1 MADFIDSEAEESE
14 EEEELNDQERKKSK
28 RLKMESSDEDEDDE
42 DKLREELE
50 DLIDD
55 APIEEDDDESDDE
68 NRKRKISDD
77 ELDDRLEDDDY
88 DLIEENLGMKVQRK
102 KQFKRLKRIEDD
114 ESDDDGN
121 EQEGNARDMIAN
133 ELFDSGDEDADRS
146 SERRSAVDHTEAPE
160 FEEGEGDDYSD
171 ADDFIVDD
179 HDKPISSGKK
189 KKAPIFSDAALQEA
203 QDIFGVEFDYDEF
216 DRFEE
221 DEDYSDDD
229 EDDEYLDEE
238 AEDDPSRRKKKKQRR
253 KVHKKSIFEIYEP
266 SELKRGHF
274 TDLDNEIR
282 SADIPERMQLRE
294 VPVTAVP
301 EGSDELDEESK
312 WIYNQVYAKP
322 SVSTQDSE
330 GGADPRTKSKKGP
343 QTIGKIKKA
352 LDFMR
357 NQQLEVPFIAFY
369 RKEYVLPELTI
380 SDLWKVYKYDAKWC
394 QLKSRK
400 TSLQKL
406 YENMRDYQNE
416 LLTKDLDAPIPDDVR
431 LVRDEDI
438 EWIKKIQ
445 TPEEV
450 KDMQH
455 HFFLY
460 YAHEIPAMQEFVRR
474 KAREARLA
482 MPKEK
487 KKKLK
492 TITNDEG
499 DEEEVEV
506 TDDEDDGENNNNN
519 KEVEEE
525 SPETVKPAN
534 RCGPYSLCRKAKII
548 GFAKR
553 FGLTPEQFGEHLRD
567 NYQRHDL
574 DQEPVGPLDLAK
586 EYITPKF
593 TLADD
598 VLKAGKFVVSTQL
611 SREPL
616 VVKCVREILFER
628 AKISVTPTKRGLK
641 EIDESH
647 PIYTMKY
654 LTDKPVR
661 DLVAD
666 QYLKLHIAEEDRLIV
681 ISVCEDLKGL
691 TSTLY
696 MDEVKQLY
704 YRDEFSKYVQDWNAV
719 RADVVETALKRM
731 ILPELY
737 KELKTALLTEAKEN
751 VLKRCAGK
759 LYDWIKVAPVSVD
772 IDDEEWTNP
781 EEGGGVRVMGVA
793 YEPDLGQAA
802 FAGLCA
808 PDGECVEFLRLPN
821 LLRRR
826 MSNWENEKL
835 LKESDLLALRNFINS
850 KKPHVIAV
858 SGESREAIMIQKDL
872 EGIIKQLGEDEEFP
886 EVKVEIVDNEF
897 SKIYANSLKGESDF
911 KEYPVLLRQAIS
923 LARRL
928 QDPLM
933 EFSQLCTSDDE
944 IMCLRYHPLQ
954 DNVSKEE
961 LLDVI
966 TLEFV
971 NRTNEVGVD
980 LNEIVQNP
988 YTSNLV
994 QFICGLGPRK
1004 GAALVK
1010 LMKQT
1015 NLRLEN
1021 RTLLVT
1027 KCHMGPKVFINCA
1040 GFIKIDTD
1048 SLGSTDAYVEV
1059 LDGSR
1064 VHPETYEWARKMAVD
1079 ALEYDD
1085 EDTNPAGALEEILK
1099 APDRLKDLDLDAFA
1113 EELERQG
1120 FGNKSITLYDIRAE
1134 LSCRYKDLRSPY
1146 VSVNTEQLF
1155 DMLTK
1160 ETPESL
1166 YIGKMVMATVTGFT
1180 HKKPTEEQLNKANP
1194 NRNDETGLWQCPFC
1208 LKNDFP
1214 ELSEVWNHF
1223 DAGGCPGQATGVRIR
1238 LDNGITGYIHIK
1250 KLSDS
1255 EVTSPEDRV
1264 QRGQTIHCR
1273 IIKIDT
1279 ERFYVEATSRT
1290 SDLNDDNGEWRPP
1303 KDPYYDHAVEKK
1315 DKKTEE
1321 DSKKIKQRQQYV
1333 KRVIVHPAFH
1343 NISYVEAEKWMKTMD
1358 QGEVIV
1364 RPSSKGADHLTV
1376 TWKVA
1381 DDLYQHIDVREE
1393 GKENSFS
1400 LGRSLWIGTEEF
1412 EDLDEI
1418 IARHVS
1424 PMAANVRELL
1434 SFRYYKEECAGMRDK
1449 AEEVLRAE
1457 KRNNPNK
1464 IHYFVSLSR
1473 NYPGKFL
1480 LSYLPATR
1488 SRHEFISVTPDGFRF
1503 RGQNFDSVN
1512 QLFRWFK
1519 EHFRDP
1525 IPGAG
1530 AGAQTPGGG
1539 YNTARATPGHL
1550 PYHTPAG
1557 LTPHHRGMPT
1567 PLGHHNAPMALHPPT
1582 VGAYG
1587 YPNTPYTPSGQ
1598 TPFLTPYHPVTAT
1611 PRAGTG
1617 GAGPFATPRPVS
1629 GAHGPGYATKSPAP
1643 YGAGAP
1649 YGSKSP
1655 APYGGAPPYGSKS
1668 PAPYGGASGRQ
1679 HQTSASSSREF
1690 NSRSSSHGNVPAD
1703 PNAWRK
1709 AAEEW
1714 AKAAKGPSSGSSVRS
1729 TPRYDGGSGS
1739 RRDRVA
1745 HAPRPGPGSYRASPA
1760 PSAASAPSPSASP
1773 AFSMRSAASARGGAG
1788 PHHQQQQQAMD
1799 MSPYSP
1805 RTPRTIAS
1813 PRSMVESSI
1822 GEDMA
1827 TPLYDE

>member
-14 EEEELNDQERKKSK
+14 EEEELNEQERKKVK
-28 RLKMESSDEDEDDE
+28 RIAMESSDEDEDDE

-55 APIEEDDDESDDE
+55 APIEDDDESDDE

-114 ESDDDGN
+114 ESDEDGN
-121 EQEGNARDMIAN
+121 EAEGHARDKIAN
-133 ELFDSGDEDADRS
+133 ELFDSGDEEADRS

-160 FEEGEGDDYSD
+160 FEEGEGEDYSD

-179 HDKPISSGKK
+179 NDKPIAAGKK

-203 QDIFGVEFDYDEF
+203 QDIFGVEFDFDEF
-216 DRFEE
+216 ERFDE
-221 DEDYSDDD
+221 DEEYSDED
-229 EDDEYLDEE
+229 EEDEYLDEE
-238 AEDDPSRRKKKKQRR
+238 TEDDLVRHKKKKHRR

-282 SADIPERMQLRE
+282 NADIPERMQLRE
-294 VPVTAVP
+294 VPVTSVP
-301 EGSDELDEESK
+301 EGSDELDEEAK

-322 SVSTQDSE
+322 SVSTQDCE
-330 GGADPRTKSKKGP
+330 GGVDPRTKSKKGT

-400 TSLQKL
+400 GSLQKL

-416 LLTKDLDAPIPDDVR
+416 ILTKDLDAPIPDDVR
-431 LVRDEDI
+431 LIRDEDI

-460 YAHEIPAMQEFVRR
+460 YAHEIPAMQEFVR
-474 KAREARLA
+474 KKERERRLS

-487 KKKLK
+487 KKKTK
-492 TITNDEG
+492 TITNDDGE
-499 DEEEVEV
+499 EEEVEV
-506 TDDEDDGENNNNN
+506 TDDEEGESQE
-519 KEVEEE
+519 KEPEEE
-525 SPETVKPAN
+525 PQHETVKPAN
-534 RCGPYSLCRKAKII
+534 RCGPYSLCRKANII

-574 DQEPVGPLDLAK
+574 DQEPVGPLELAK
-586 EYITPKF
+586 EYISAKF
-593 TLADD
+593 TTPDD
-598 VLKAGKFVVSTQL
+598 VLKAGKYVVATQL

-628 AKISVTPTKRGLK
+628 AKISVTPTKRGMK

-654 LTDKPVR
+654 LNDKPVR
-661 DLVAD
+661 DLVTD
-666 QYLKLHIAEEDRLIV
+666 QYLKLHIAEQDKLIK

-696 MDEVKQLY
+696 LDEVKQLY
-704 YRDEFSKYVQDWNAV
+704 YRS
-719 RADVVETALKRM
+719 
-731 ILPELY
+731 
-737 KELKTALLTEAKEN
+737 
-751 VLKRCAGK
+751 
-759 LYDWIKVAPVSVD
+759 
-772 IDDEEWTNP
+772 
-781 EEGGGVRVMGVA
+781 
-793 YEPDLGQAA
+793 
-802 FAGLCA
+802 
-808 PDGECVEFLRLPN
+808 RL
-821 LLRRR
+821 
-826 MSNWENEKL
+826 
-835 LKESDLLALRNFINS
+835 LRNFINT

-858 SGESREAIMIQKDL
+858 SGESREALMIQKDL
-872 EGIIKQLGEDEEFP
+872 EVIIKQLGEDEEFP
-886 EVKVEIVDNEF
+886 EIKVEIVDNEF
-897 SKIYANSLKGESDF
+897 SKIYANSIKGESDF
-911 KEYPVLLRQAIS
+911 KEYPILLRQAIS

-954 DNVSKEE
+954 DTVSKDD
-961 LLDVI
+961 LLEVI

-980 LNEIVQNP
+980 LNEVVQNP
-988 YTSNLV
+988 YASNLV

-1004 GAALVK
+1004 GAALIK

-1079 ALEYDD
+1079 ALEDTED
-1085 EDTNPAGALEEILK
+1085 PVEDTNPAGALEEILK
-1099 APDRLKDLDLDAFA
+1099 EPDKLKELDLDAFA
-1113 EELERQG
+1113 EELERQ
-1120 FGNKSITLYDIRAE
+1120 
-1134 LSCRYKDLRSPY
+1134 
-1146 VSVNTEQLF
+1146 
-1155 DMLTK
+1155 
-1160 ETPESL
+1160 
-1166 YIGKMVMATVTGFT
+1166 
-1180 HKKPTEEQLNKANP
+1180 
-1194 NRNDETGLWQCPFC
+1194 
-1208 LKNDFP
+1208 
-1214 ELSEVWNHF
+1214 VWNHF

-1255 EVTSPEDRV
+1255 EVTNPEDRV
-1264 QRGQTIHCR
+1264 TRGQTIHCR

-1290 SDLNDDNGEWRPP
+1290 SDLNDTNQEWS
-1303 KDPYYDHAVEKK
+1303 HAYFY
-1315 DKKTEE
+1315 
-1321 DSKKIKQRQQYV
+1321 SKPRLLI
-1333 KRVIVHPAFH
+1333 FH
-1343 NISYVEAEKWMKTMD
+1343 NISYAEAEKWMKTMDQGEVIVRPSSKPRLLIFHNISYAEAEKWMKTMD

-1434 SFRYYKEECAGMRDK
+1434 SFRYYREECGGMRDK
-1449 AEEVLRAE
+1449 AEEVLRQE

-1464 IHYFVSLSR
+1464 IHYFVSLSKI
-1473 NYPGKFL
+1473 YQSLFC
-1480 LSYLPATR
+1480 
-1488 SRHEFISVTPDGFRF
+1488 FIYCSIV
-1503 RGQNFDSVN
+1503 
-1512 QLFRWFK
+1512 LFQR
-1519 EHFRDP
+1519 
-1525 IPGAG
+1525 
-1530 AGAQTPGGG
+1530 
-1539 YNTARATPGHL
+1539 
-1550 PYHTPAG
+1550 
-1557 LTPHHRGMPT
+1557 
-1567 PLGHHNAPMALHPPT
+1567 
-1582 VGAYG
+1582 
-1587 YPNTPYTPSGQ
+1587 
-1598 TPFLTPYHPVTAT
+1598 
-1611 PRAGTG
+1611 
-1617 GAGPFATPRPVS
+1617 
-1629 GAHGPGYATKSPAP
+1629 
-1643 YGAGAP
+1643 
-1649 YGSKSP
+1649 
-1655 APYGGAPPYGSKS
+1655 
-1668 PAPYGGASGRQ
+1668 
-1679 HQTSASSSREF
+1679 SASNNQPS
-1690 NSRSSSHGNVPAD
+1690 D
-1703 PNAWRK
+1703 PNVWAK
-1709 AAEEW
+1709 AAAEW
-1714 AKAAKGPSSGSSVRS
+1714 AKAKPSCSSSARS
-1729 TPRYDGGSGS
+1729 TPRYDARTHPS
-1739 RRDRVA
+1739 
-1745 HAPRPGPGSYRASPA
+1745 PRAQPSPRTHPSYRASPA
-1760 PSAASAPSPSASP
+1760 SSAPSPSASP
-1773 AFSMRSAASARGGAG
+1773 AFSMRSGASGRGAGAG
-1788 PHHQQQQQAMD
+1788 PMD

-1822 GEDMA
+1822 GGDMA

>member
-1 MADFIDSEAEESE
+1 
-14 EEEELNDQERKKSK
+14 
-28 RLKMESSDEDEDDE
+28 
-42 DKLREELE
+42 
-50 DLIDD
+50 
-55 APIEEDDDESDDE
+55 
-68 NRKRKISDD
+68 
-77 ELDDRLEDDDY
+77 
-88 DLIEENLGMKVQRK
+88 
-102 KQFKRLKRIEDD
+102 
-114 ESDDDGN
+114 
-121 EQEGNARDMIAN
+121 
-133 ELFDSGDEDADRS
+133 
-146 SERRSAVDHTEAPE
+146 
-160 FEEGEGDDYSD
+160 
-171 ADDFIVDD
+171 
-179 HDKPISSGKK
+179 
-189 KKAPIFSDAALQEA
+189 
-203 QDIFGVEFDYDEF
+203 
-216 DRFEE
+216 
-221 DEDYSDDD
+221 
-229 EDDEYLDEE
+229 
-238 AEDDPSRRKKKKQRR
+238 
-253 KVHKKSIFEIYEP
+253 
-266 SELKRGHF
+266 
-274 TDLDNEIR
+274 
-282 SADIPERMQLRE
+282 
-294 VPVTAVP
+294 
-301 EGSDELDEESK
+301 
-312 WIYNQVYAKP
+312 
-322 SVSTQDSE
+322 
-330 GGADPRTKSKKGP
+330 
-343 QTIGKIKKA
+343 
-352 LDFMR
+352 
-357 NQQLEVPFIAFY
+357 
-369 RKEYVLPELTI
+369 
-380 SDLWKVYKYDAKWC
+380 
-394 QLKSRK
+394 
-400 TSLQKL
+400 
-406 YENMRDYQNE
+406 
-416 LLTKDLDAPIPDDVR
+416 
-431 LVRDEDI
+431 
-438 EWIKKIQ
+438 
-445 TPEEV
+445 
-450 KDMQH
+450 
-455 HFFLY
+455 
-460 YAHEIPAMQEFVRR
+460 MQEFVR
-474 KAREARLA
+474 KKERERRLS

-487 KKKLK
+487 KKKTK
-492 TITNDEG
+492 TITNDDGE
-499 DEEEVEV
+499 EEEVEV
-506 TDDEDDGENNNNN
+506 TDDEEGESQE
-519 KEVEEE
+519 KEPEEE
-525 SPETVKPAN
+525 PQHETVKPAN
-534 RCGPYSLCRKAKII
+534 RCGPYSLCRKANII

-574 DQEPVGPLDLAK
+574 DQEPVGPLELAK
-586 EYITPKF
+586 EYISAKF
-593 TLADD
+593 TTPDD
-598 VLKAGKFVVSTQL
+598 VLKAGKYVVATQL

-628 AKISVTPTKRGLK
+628 AKISVTPTKRGMK

-654 LTDKPVR
+654 LNDKPVR
-661 DLVAD
+661 DLVTD
-666 QYLKLHIAEEDRLIV
+666 QYLKLHIAEQDKLIK

-696 MDEVKQLY
+696 LDEVKQLY

-719 RADVVETALKRM
+719 RADVVETALKKM

-737 KELKTALLTEAKEN
+737 KELKTALLAEAKDH

-759 LYDWIKVAPVSVD
+759 LYDWIKVAPISVD
-772 IDDEEWTNP
+772 IDDEEWST
-781 EEGGGVRVMGVA
+781 EETGGVRVMGLA
-793 YEPDLGQAA
+793 YEPDLSQAA
-802 FAGLCA
+802 FACLCA
-808 PDGECVEFLRLPN
+808 PDGECVEILRLPN

-826 MSNWENEKL
+826 MSNFENEKI
-835 LKESDLLALRNFINS
+835 LKEADLLALRNFINT

-858 SGESREAIMIQKDL
+858 SGESREALMIQKDL
-872 EGIIKQLGEDEEFP
+872 EVIIKQLGEDEEFP
-886 EVKVEIVDNEF
+886 EIKVEIVDNEF
-897 SKIYANSLKGESDF
+897 SKIYANSIKGESDF
-911 KEYPVLLRQAIS
+911 KEYPILLRQAIS

-954 DNVSKEE
+954 DTVSKDD
-961 LLDVI
+961 LLEVI

-980 LNEIVQNP
+980 LNEVVQNP
-988 YTSNLV
+988 YASNLV

-1004 GAALVK
+1004 GAALIK

-1079 ALEYDD
+1079 ALEDTED
-1085 EDTNPAGALEEILK
+1085 PVEDTNPAGALEEILK
-1099 APDRLKDLDLDAFA
+1099 EPDKLKELDLDAFA

-1134 LSCRYKDLRSPY
+1134 LCCRYKDLRAPY
-1146 VSVNTEQLF
+1146 QSCNTEQLF

-1255 EVTSPEDRV
+1255 EVTNPEDRV
-1264 QRGQTIHCR
+1264 TRGQTIHCR

-1290 SDLNDDNGEWRPP
+1290 SDLNDTNQEWRPP
-1303 KDPYYDHAVEKK
+1303 KDPYYDFTAEKR

-1321 DSKKIKQRQQYV
+1321 DSKKIKQRQQYI

-1343 NISYVEAEKWMKTMD
+1343 NISYAEAEKWMKTMD

-1434 SFRYYKEECAGMRDK
+1434 SFRYYREECGGMRDK
-1449 AEEVLRAE
+1449 AEEVLRQE

-1464 IHYFVSLSR
+1464 IHYFVSLSK

-1480 LSYLPATR
+1480 LSYLPASR
-1488 SRHEFISVTPDGFRF
+1488 SRHEFISVTPEGFRF
-1503 RGQNFDSVN
+1503 RGQQFDSVN
-1512 QLFRWFK
+1512 SLFRWFK

-1530 AGAQTPGGG
+1530 VAVGPGGQTPYGGARQTPGG
-1539 YNTARATPGHL
+1539 GHL
-1550 PYHTPAG
+1550 PYHTPG
-1557 LTPHHRGMPT
+1557 MTPHHRGMPT
-1567 PLGHHNAPMALHPPT
+1567 PLGHHSSNIGGPVLMHPPT
-1582 VGAYG
+1582 GAYGYPYTPLGCMPTPLGHHSSNIGGPVLMHPPTGAYG

-1611 PRAGTG
+1611 PRV
-1617 GAGPFATPRPVS
+1617 GPFATPRPPT
-1629 GAHGPGYATKSPAP
+1629 GAAGGYGKSPGPGNF
-1643 YGAGAP
+1643 
-1649 YGSKSP
+1649 GS
-1655 APYGGAPPYGSKS
+1655 G
-1668 PAPYGGASGRQ
+1668 SGRQ

-1690 NSRSSSHGNVPAD
+1690 NSRSASNNQPSD
-1703 PNAWRK
+1703 PNVWAK
-1709 AAEEW
+1709 AAAEW
-1714 AKAAKGPSSGSSVRS
+1714 AKAKPSGSSSARS
-1729 TPRYDGGSGS
+1729 TPRYDARTHPS
-1739 RRDRVA
+1739 
-1745 HAPRPGPGSYRASPA
+1745 PRAQPSPRTHPSYRASPA
-1760 PSAASAPSPSASP
+1760 SSAPSPSASP
-1773 AFSMRSAASARGGAG
+1773 AFSMRSGASGRGAGAG
-1788 PHHQQQQQAMD
+1788 PMD

-1822 GEDMA
+1822 GGDMA